1 MLISPMAT
9 RSNESAPRRENT
21 MSETNE
27 TQRPKDDDKPDASA
41 YTEGSTPEPFS
52 TVGATED
59 DEANRNQEVTPGFT
73 DMEPGAGPD
82 YGPGAEP
89 GPAATESPKRPSA
102 SGYTAAEGAGDTQ
115 ARPRPGEECNEGHE
129 AP

>member
-1 MLISPMAT
+1 
-9 RSNESAPRRENT
+9 

-27 TQRPKDDDKPDASA
+27 TQRPRDDDKPDASA

-82 YGPGAEP
+82 YGPSGEP
-89 GPAATESPKRPSA
+89 GPAATEDPNRLSG
-102 SGYTAAEGAGDTQ
+102 SGYTAPEVAGDTQ
-115 ARPRPGEECNEGHE
+115 ERPRPGEEWNEGDDTS
-129 AP
+129 ASS